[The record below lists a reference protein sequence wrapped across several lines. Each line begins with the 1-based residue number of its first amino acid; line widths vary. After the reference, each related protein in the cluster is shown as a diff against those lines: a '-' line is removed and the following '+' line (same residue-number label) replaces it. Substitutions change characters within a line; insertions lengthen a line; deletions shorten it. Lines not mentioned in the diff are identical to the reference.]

1 VNWGRGQLPGHFS
14 IRLVEGTSLASLHQK
29 EGQATV
35 YLLTGAST
43 MKTPSNYGS
52 ENEETSFI
60 RRVAAPDRPNSKRR
74 QKKRLA
80 LAGAAMVLIGA
91 SAGVGYATFKSAQ
104 SEAVAKQQMAAS
116 LEVPD
121 FVDSLGDPYFPTFE
135 ELDQDGDGIVGY
147 DEYMR
152 DLNLVWAKNR
162 EDIANSDLPEVV
174 KEDLNN
180 QLNAKIESD
189 TACVK
194 KAMISVSTGS
204 C

>member
-1 VNWGRGQLPGHFS
+1 
-14 IRLVEGTSLASLHQK
+14 
-29 EGQATV
+29 
-35 YLLTGAST
+35 